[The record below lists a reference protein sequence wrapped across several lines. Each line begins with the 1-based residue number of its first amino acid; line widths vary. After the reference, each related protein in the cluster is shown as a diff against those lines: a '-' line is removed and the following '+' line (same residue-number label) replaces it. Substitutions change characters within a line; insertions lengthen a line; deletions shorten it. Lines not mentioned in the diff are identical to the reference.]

1 MGRGVSIQLVQE
13 SHGRKRGEA
22 LQVEIGIQTAFRS
35 SSVSWAVLGRL
46 FGVPDEEPGSGVVAL
61 RFKLRLGG
69 RGRLI
74 VGSPSSYGPGEG
86 VVEEEE
92 EEEVEEALADASAR
106 SRSLSFR
113 HCGRSLS
120 CTVMYSWTCS
130 SVHPFSMVQM
140 RVFGEISPTKYMPL
154 SSAER
159 RWMMISGS
167 SMSPLGSRFWSI
179 LMGFTSRLDER
190 KSLMNVAG

>member
-1 MGRGVSIQLVQE
+1 MGRGVSIQLVRE
-13 SHGRKRGEA
+13 SHGRERGEG
-22 LQVEIGIQTAFRS
+22 LQVEIGIQTAFPS
-35 SSVSWAVLGRL
+35 SSVSWAVLGSL
-46 FGVPDEEPGSGVVAL
+46 FVVPDEEPGSGVVAL

-74 VGSPSSYGPGEG
+74 DGSPSSYGPGEG
-86 VVEEEE
+86 VVEEE

-179 LMGFTSRLDER
+179 LMGFTSGLDEW
-190 KSLMNVAG
+190 KSLVNVAG